1 MDEFKIRILATV
13 ITKVLGERVRGMS
26 HLIAADREP
35 VFCIIIR
42 REREGRVQVN
52 FQY

>member
-1 MDEFKIRILATV
+1 MNSRIRILATF
-13 ITKVLGERVRGMS
+13 ITKDLGERGRGMS
-26 HLIAADREP
+26 HLIAGEP